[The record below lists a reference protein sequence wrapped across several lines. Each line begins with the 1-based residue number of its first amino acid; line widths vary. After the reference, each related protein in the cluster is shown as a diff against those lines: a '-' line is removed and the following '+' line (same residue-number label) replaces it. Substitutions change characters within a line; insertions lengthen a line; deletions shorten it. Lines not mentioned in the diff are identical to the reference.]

1 METIK
6 KGSRG
11 DAVKTLQNCLG
22 LKADGIFG
30 KCTEDAVKSFQEANK
45 LVPDG
50 IVSTKTWEKL
60 LANANP
66 QKTAQTSR
74 KIKEVILHCSAT
86 PEGKDYSVST
96 IRQWHLQ
103 RGFSDIGY
111 HYVISNDSKGTVNV
125 GRSETIAGAHCT
137 GHNSYS
143 IGICYVGGL
152 AKDGKT
158 AKDTRTE
165 VQKQSLYQLVDDII
179 TKYGLSINDVHCH
192 NEYANKACPCF
203 KIGDFRKE
211 FLEWKQS
218 R

>member
-1 METIK
+1 MKTIK
-6 KGSRG
+6 KGSKG
-11 DAVKTLQNCLG
+11 DDVKTLQNCLG

-30 KCTEDAVKSFQEANK
+30 TLTENAVKAFQKANNM
-45 LVPDG
+45 VSDG
-50 IVSTKTWEKL
+50 IVGPKTWEKL
-60 LANANP
+60 LSSKEP
-66 QKTAQTSR
+66 QKIAQTSR

-125 GRSETIAGAHCT
+125 GRSETVAGAHCT
-137 GHNSYS
+137 GHNSCS

-152 AKDGKT
+152 TTDGKT

-165 VQKQSLYQLVDDII
+165 VQKQSLYQLVNDII
-179 TKYGLSINDVHCH
+179 TKYGLSINEVHCH

-203 KIGDFRKE
+203 KINDFRNE
-211 FLEWKQS
+211 FLQWKKS

>member
-6 KGSRG
+6 KGSKG

-30 KCTEDAVKSFQEANK
+30 TLTEDAVKVFQKANN
-45 LVPDG
+45 LVSDG
-50 IVSTKTWEKL
+50 IVGTKTWEKL
-60 LANANP
+60 LSSKEP
-66 QKTAQTSR
+66 QKIAQTSR

-96 IRQWHLQ
+96 IKQWHLQ

-125 GRSETIAGAHCT
+125 GRPETVAGAHCT
-137 GHNSYS
+137 GHNSCS
-143 IGICYVGGL
+143 IGVCYVGGL
-152 AKDGKT
+152 ATDRKT

-179 TKYGLSINDVHCH
+179 AKYGLSINEVHCH
-192 NEYANKACPCF
+192 YEYANKACPCF
-203 KIGDFRKE
+203 KINDFRNE
-211 FLEWKQS
+211 FLQWKKS

>member
-1 METIK
+1 MEIIK
-6 KGSRG
+6 KGSKG

-30 KCTEDAVKSFQEANK
+30 QCTEDAVKSFQKANNM
-45 LVPDG
+45 VSDG
-50 IVSTKTWEKL
+50 IVGPKTWEKL
-60 LANANP
+60 LSSKEP
-66 QKTAQTSR
+66 QKIAQTSR

-111 HYVISNDSKGTVNV
+111 HYVISNDLKGTVNV

-137 GHNSYS
+137 GHNSCS

-152 AKDGKT
+152 TTEEKT
-158 AKDTRTE
+158 AKDTRTK
-165 VQKQSLYQLVDDII
+165 VQKQSLYQLVDNII
-179 TKYGLSINDVHCH
+179 TKYGLSINEVHCH

-203 KIGDFRKE
+203 KINDFRNE
-211 FLEWKQS
+211 FLQWKKS

>member
-1 METIK
+1 MEIIK

-30 KCTEDAVKSFQEANK
+30 QCTEDAVKSFQKANNM
-45 LVPDG
+45 VSDG
-50 IVSTKTWEKL
+50 IVGPKTWEKL
-60 LANANP
+60 LSSKEP
-66 QKTAQTSR
+66 QKIAQTSR

-111 HYVISNDSKGTVNV
+111 HYVISNDLKGTVNV

-137 GHNSYS
+137 GHNSCS

-179 TKYGLSINDVHCH
+179 TKYGLSINEVHCH
-192 NEYANKACPCF
+192 YEYANKACPCF
-203 KIGDFRKE
+203 KINDFRNE
-211 FLEWKQS
+211 FLQWKKS